1 MSEQKRRQYDAEF
14 KRNAVALANEPGR
27 SISEVEQSLGITPG
41 LVYRWQKQLRAKGTL
56 AFPGK
61 GIEAL
66 TSEQQ
71 KIRDLEKRLRDSE
84 IEREILKKA
93 VAIFSKTPK

>member
-1 MSEQKRRQYDAEF
+1 MSQE
-14 KRNAVALANEPGR
+14 
-27 SISEVEQSLGITPG
+27 EVFQSLGITPG
-41 LVYRWQKQLRAKGTL
+41 LVYRWQKQLSAKGTL

-66 TSEQQ
+66 TLEQQ
-71 KIRDLEKRLRDSE
+71 KIRDLEKQLRDSE

>member
-1 MSEQKRRQYDAEF
+1 MSEQKRRRYDAEF
-14 KRNAVALANEPGR
+14 KRNAVALSKEPGR
-27 SISEVEQSLGITPG
+27 SVSDVEQSLGITAG
-41 LVYRWQKQLRAKGTL
+41 LIYKWQKQQGAKGTL
-56 AFPGK
+56 AFPGN

-66 TSEQQ
+66 TPEEH
-71 KIRDLEKRLRDSE
+71 KIRDLQKQLHDSE